1 MLAEIIL
8 IGGGYFFG
16 SLPFSVALAR
26 LRGLDTS
33 QEEDLHIALWH
44 QTGKKLAILAG
55 AVDFFKGVIVIL
67 IGFGLEMPSIA
78 VAFSGVAT
86 VAGQMWPPPY
96 GGKGER
102 GNAPGVAVVMTLALV
117 YGVYWALLSI
127 IFFATGA
134 ALMYYYERR
143 STTSCQTKD
152 GETKRPTT
160 SHPMALSLPLGMLL
174 GFITAPAASW
184 LSKGSTTVAQALL
197 ALLII
202 IVVRR
207 LTADLKADLKK
218 GKVTNRMLIER
229 FLFDQLLEGQK

>member
-8 IGGGYFFG
+8 VGVGYLFG

-26 LRGLDTS
+26 LSGVDTS

-55 AVDFFKGVIVIL
+55 AVDFSKGVIVVL
-67 IGFGLEMPSIA
+67 IGYGLGISSIA
-78 VAFSGVAT
+78 VAFSGVTT

-96 GGKGER
+96 GGHGEK
-102 GNAPGVAVVMTLALV
+102 GNAPGVGVVMTLSLL
-117 YGVYWALLSI
+117 YGQYWALLSLI
-127 IFFATGA
+127 SFATGA
-134 ALMYYYERR
+134 ALKYCYERR
-143 STTSCQTKD
+143 STTVNEAKD
-152 GETKRPTT
+152 GETKSYTS
-160 SHPMALSLPLGMLL
+160 SHPLALSLPLGMLL
-174 GFITAPAASW
+174 GFIVAPVASW
-184 LSKGSTTVAQALL
+184 HSKGLTTIAQAFL

-218 GKVTNRMLIER
+218 GNVTIRMLIER
-229 FLFDQLLEGQK
+229 FLFDQLLER

>member
-8 IGGGYFFG
+8 IGGGYLFG
-16 SLPFSVALAR
+16 SLPSSVALAR

-67 IGFGLEMPSIA
+67 IGFGLGISSTA
-78 VAFSGVAT
+78 VAFSGVTT

-96 GGKGER
+96 GGNGEK
-102 GNAPGVAVVMTLALV
+102 GNAPGVGVVMTLSLL
-117 YGVYWALLSI
+117 YGVYWALFSL

-134 ALMYYYERR
+134 ALTYYYERR
-143 STTSCQTKD
+143 STASHQTRDAEAKCHTS
-152 GETKRPTT
+152 
-160 SHPMALSLPLGMLL
+160 SHPLALSLPLGMLL
-174 GFITAPAASW
+174 GFIVAPVASW
-184 LSKGSTTVAQALL
+184 HSKGLTTVAQALL
-197 ALLII
+197 ALLVI

-207 LTADLKADLKK
+207 VTADLNTDLKK
-218 GKVTNRMLIER
+218 GKVTMRMLIER
-229 FLFDQLLEGQK
+229 FLFDQLLER

>member
-8 IGGGYFFG
+8 IGGGYLFG

-26 LRGLDTS
+26 LNGLDTS
-33 QEEDLHIALWH
+33 QEADLHIALWH
-44 QTGKKLAILAG
+44 QKGKKSAILAG

-67 IGFGLEMPSIA
+67 IGSGLGISSIA

-96 GGKGER
+96 GGHGEK
-102 GNAPGVAVVMTLALV
+102 GNAPGVGVVMTLSLL
-117 YGVYWALLSI
+117 YGVYWALLSL

-134 ALMYYYERR
+134 ALKYYYERR
-143 STTSCQTKD
+143 ITTSQKTKH
-152 GETKRPTT
+152 GEAKSYTAG
-160 SHPMALSLPLGMLL
+160 HPLALSLPSGMLL
-174 GFITAPAASW
+174 GFVAAPVASW

-207 LTADLKADLKK
+207 LTADLKADLRK
-218 GKVTNRMLIER
+218 GKVTMRMVIER
-229 FLFDQLLEGQK
+229 FLFDQLLEG

>member
-44 QTGKKLAILAG
+44 KVGKKAAILAG
-55 AVDFFKGVIVIL
+55 SVDFFKGVIVVL
-67 IGFGLEMPSIA
+67 VGFGFGLSSLA
-78 VAFSGVAT
+78 VALSGVAS

-96 GGKGER
+96 GGHGER
-102 GNAPGVAVVMTLALV
+102 GNAPGVAVMMTLSLV
-117 YGVYWALLSI
+117 YGVYWALLSL
-127 IFFATGA
+127 IFFAGGA
-134 ALMYYYERR
+134 AFAYYYERC
-143 STTSCQTKD
+143 STTL
-152 GETKRPTT
+152 GETRDADAKSHTA
-160 SHPMALSLPLGMLL
+160 SHPLALSLPLGMLL
-174 GFITAPAASW
+174 GFAVATVACW
-184 LSKGSTTVAQALL
+184 LSEGSTTVAPALL

-207 LTADLKADLKK
+207 LTADLKADRRK
-218 GKVTNRMLIER
+218 GKVTIRMLAQR
-229 FLFDQLLEGQK
+229 FLFDQLLEG

>member
-8 IGGGYFFG
+8 IGGGYLFG
-16 SLPFSVALAR
+16 SLPFSVALGR
-26 LRGLDTS
+26 LSGLDIS
-33 QEEDLHIALWH
+33 QEEDIHIALWR

-67 IGFGLEMPSIA
+67 IGFGLGISSTA
-78 VAFSGVAT
+78 VAFSGVTT

-96 GGKGER
+96 GGHGEK
-102 GNAPGVAVVMTLALV
+102 GNAPAVGVVMTLSLV
-117 YGVYWALLSI
+117 YGVYWALLSL

-134 ALMYYYERR
+134 ALTYYYQRR
-143 STTSCQTKD
+143 STTFHQTRN
-152 GETKRPTT
+152 GETRSYTS
-160 SHPMALSLPLGMLL
+160 SHPVALSLPLGMLL
-174 GFITAPAASW
+174 GFIVAPVASW
-184 LSKGSTTVAQALL
+184 HSKGLTIITQAFL

-218 GKVTNRMLIER
+218 GNVTIRMLIDR
-229 FLFDQLLEGQK
+229 FLFDQLLER

>member
-8 IGGGYFFG
+8 VGGGYLFG

-44 QTGKKLAILAG
+44 QIGKKTAVLAG
-55 AVDFFKGVIVIL
+55 AVDFFKGVIIIL
-67 IGFGLEMPSIA
+67 IGFGLDISSTA

-86 VAGQMWPPPY
+86 VVGQMWPPPY
-96 GGKGER
+96 SGHGER

-117 YGVYWALLSI
+117 YGVYWALLSL
-127 IFFATGA
+127 IFFAAGA
-134 ALMYYYERR
+134 AFAYYYERR
-143 STTSCQTKD
+143 STTSR
-152 GETKRPTT
+152 ETRDAEAELHTA
-160 SHPMALSLPLGMLL
+160 SHPLALSLPLGMLL
-174 GFITAPAASW
+174 GFVVAAVASW
-184 LSKGSTTVAQALL
+184 LSKGSTNVVQALL

-207 LTADLKADLKK
+207 LTAELKADLRQR
-218 GKVTNRMLIER
+218 KVTMRTLIER
-229 FLFDQLLEGQK
+229 LLFDQLLER

>member
-8 IGGGYFFG
+8 VGGGYLFG

-26 LRGLDTS
+26 LSGLDTS

-55 AVDFFKGVIVIL
+55 AVDFFKGVIVVL
-67 IGFGLEMPSIA
+67 IGFGLGMSSTA

-96 GGKGER
+96 GGHGEK

-117 YGVYWALLSI
+117 YGVYWALLSLV
-127 IFFATGA
+127 FFAAGA
-134 ALMYYYERR
+134 ALKYYYERR
-143 STTSCQTKD
+143 STVSRETENGGIKSYTS
-152 GETKRPTT
+152 G
-160 SHPMALSLPLGMLL
+160 HPLALSLPLGMFL
-174 GFITAPAASW
+174 GFIVAPVASW
-184 LSKGSTTVAQALL
+184 QSKGLTTVVQAFL

-218 GKVTNRMLIER
+218 GKVTMRMLIER
-229 FLFDQLLEGQK
+229 FLFDQLLEG

>member
-8 IGGGYFFG
+8 IGGGYLFG
-16 SLPFSVALAR
+16 SLPFSIVLTR
-26 LRGLDTS
+26 MSGMDIS
-33 QEEDLHIALWH
+33 QEEDLHIALWR

-67 IGFGLEMPSIA
+67 IGFGLGISSTA
-78 VAFSGVAT
+78 VAFSGVTT

-96 GGKGER
+96 GGHGEK
-102 GNAPGVAVVMTLALV
+102 GNAPAVGVVMTLSLV
-117 YGVYWALLSI
+117 YGVYWALLSL

-134 ALMYYYERR
+134 ALTYYYQRR
-143 STTSCQTKD
+143 STTFHQTRN
-152 GETKRPTT
+152 GETRSYTS
-160 SHPMALSLPLGMLL
+160 SHPVALSLPLGMLL
-174 GFITAPAASW
+174 GFIVAPVASW
-184 LSKGSTTVAQALL
+184 HSKGLTIITQAFL

-218 GKVTNRMLIER
+218 GNVTIRMLIDR
-229 FLFDQLLEGQK
+229 FLFDQLLER

>member
-8 IGGGYFFG
+8 IGGGYLFG
-16 SLPFSVALAR
+16 SLPFSVALTR
-26 LRGLDTS
+26 LSGLDIS
-33 QEEDLHIALWH
+33 QEEDLHIALWR

-67 IGFGLEMPSIA
+67 IGFGLGISSTA
-78 VAFSGVAT
+78 VAFSGVTT

-96 GGKGER
+96 GGHGEK
-102 GNAPGVAVVMTLALV
+102 GNAPAVGVVMTLSLV
-117 YGVYWALLSI
+117 YGVYWALLSL

-134 ALMYYYERR
+134 ALTYYYQRR
-143 STTSCQTKD
+143 STTFHQTRN
-152 GETKRPTT
+152 GETRSYTS
-160 SHPMALSLPLGMLL
+160 SHPVALSLPLGMLL
-174 GFITAPAASW
+174 GFIVAPVASW
-184 LSKGSTTVAQALL
+184 HSKGLTIITQAFL

-218 GKVTNRMLIER
+218 GNVTIRMLIDR
-229 FLFDQLLEGQK
+229 FLFDQLLER